1 MFKQD
6 ILDCIDS
13 KKLFTLKDKVLVAI
27 SGGADS
33 VALLR
38 ILVDAG
44 YKCEGAHCNF
54 HLRGEESDR
63 DEMFVTDL
71 CSRLEVPLHV
81 VHFNTVE
88 YAETNKLSIEM
99 AARELR
105 YDWFETIRRD
115 SGAAAIAVAH
125 HQDDSVETFLLNLVR
140 GAGVNGLKGI
150 AVKNG
155 WVVRP
160 MLNVTRKDILD
171 YLDFLKQD
179 FVTDSTNLED
189 EYMRNKIRLNILPML
204 KELNSAAPQKI
215 AETAER
221 MADVATVYNA
231 SMDQARERVMDNGN
245 IVIERLVKELVPQSL
260 LFEIL
265 YPLGFN
271 SSQVKDVF
279 ASIEGQPGKR
289 FLSDE
294 YEVVRDRDLFII
306 NRRDEEVA
314 EPRINII
321 TVDVTA
327 DFVVPRNKEVCC
339 IDADM
344 VNHHL
349 TIRKWKQGDKFVPF
363 GMKGKKNVSDYL
375 TDRKYS
381 IVAKQ
386 QQYVVCC
393 GERIV
398 WVVNERTDD
407 RFRVTEDTKRVMII
421 TVK

>member
-6 ILDCIDS
+6 ILNFIDS
-13 KKLFTLKDKVLVAI
+13 KRLFTLKDKVLIAL

-44 YKCEGAHCNF
+44 YKCEAAHCNF

-88 YAETNKLSIEM
+88 YAANNKLSIEM

-105 YDWFETIRRD
+105 YNWFETIRRD
-115 SGAAAIAVAH
+115 SGAEVIAVAH

-221 MADVATVYNA
+221 MADVAMVYNA
-231 SMDQARERVMDNGN
+231 CMEQARERVMDNGN
-245 IVIERLVKELVPQSL
+245 IVIECLLEELVPQAL

-265 YPLGFN
+265 YPMGFN
-271 SSQVKDVF
+271 GSQVKDVF
-279 ASIEGQPGKR
+279 ASIVGQPGKR
-289 FLSDE
+289 FLSE
-294 YEVVRDRDLFII
+294 KYEVVRDRDMFII
-306 NRRDEEVA
+306 NRRDEEIA
-314 EPRINII
+314 EPRINVI

-349 TIRKWKQGDKFVPF
+349 TIRRWKQGDKFVPF

-375 TDRKYS
+375 TDRKLS

-398 WVVNERTDD
+398 WLVNERTDD